1 MCPSGSIISTTTTT
15 TTITSLITTT
25 STTCVFPNGYTVAPS
40 DTAKAYK
47 KGPSK
52 VKFSQATSFC
62 AADQA
67 WLVMP
72 KSADDIDDIAQYDSK
87 NC

>member
-1 MCPSGSIISTTTTT
+1 MPKTTTMSTTTTT
-15 TTITSLITTT
+15 SISA
-25 STTCVFPNGYTVAPS
+25 CVFPNGYTVAPS
-40 DTAKAYK
+40 NTAKAYR

-52 VKFSQATSFC
+52 VKFSQAVSFC
-62 AADQA
+62 AVDQA

>member
-1 MCPSGSIISTTTTT
+1 MGTWQHVCVDNT
-15 TTITSLITTT
+15 
-25 STTCVFPNGYTVAPS
+25 TTCVFPNGYTVAPS
-40 DTAKAYK
+40 DSAKAYK
-47 KGPSK
+47 KGPNK
-52 VKFSQATSFC
+52 VKFSQAASFC